1 VVFTEEVA
9 GPAPNEARGSMAIA
23 GNAAIPISSLR
34 RNADC
39 RPGLISSDMSTP
51 LWFENALICQARIA
65 EIVHRTDT

>member
-1 VVFTEEVA
+1 
-9 GPAPNEARGSMAIA
+9 MAIA

-34 RNADC
+34 RIADC